1 MTAIRAILV
10 GSDLCQAEGHV
21 IRHNAP
27 VLGMCRLLVE
37 LGYDPTRPL
46 YAYRGDMLAMKI
58 SSIGYGA
65 KFTVEEGPGPPRM
78 VRFRA
83 DARFPKRGGSQD
95 ASEPSAGVPEPPKAK
110 TRHRG
115 SARRLAALA
124 GEPDGRADHRHAV
137 DPQGDEPVQVGLP
150 QCNKGQGDRPTDP
163 DEDQEPQGQD

>member
-65 KFTVEEGPGPPRM
+65 KWSVSEGGGPPRLR
-78 VRFRA
+78 RFEA
-83 DARFPKRGGSQD
+83 DMRFPRPEDAQD
-95 ASEPSAGVPEPPKAK
+95 RFKPAAGIPEPPKAK

-115 SARRLAALA
+115 SRRRLAALT

-137 DPQGDEPVQVGLP
+137 DPQGNEPVKVGLP
-150 QCNKGQGDRPTDP
+150 QCNKGQGDRPADP